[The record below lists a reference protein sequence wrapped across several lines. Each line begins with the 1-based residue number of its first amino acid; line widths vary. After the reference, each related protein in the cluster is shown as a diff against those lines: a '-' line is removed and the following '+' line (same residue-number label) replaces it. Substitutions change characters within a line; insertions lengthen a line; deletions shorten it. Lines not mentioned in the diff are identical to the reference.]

1 VSVDMVM
8 GVGKAVVLVGA
19 LLELR
24 HLIAAIAKHFNGC
37 ASLRSVL
44 ARAGKLDDA
53 TLVGMVVCAI
63 LAVAIAVTI
72 YGELAGP
79 LQSTGRGH

>member
-1 VSVDMVM
+1 VSVDMVL

-24 HLIAAIAKHFNGC
+24 HLIAAISKHFHGC
-37 ASLRSVL
+37 AGLQSVL

-63 LAVAIAVTI
+63 LAVAIAITI
-72 YGELAGP
+72 CGEL
-79 LQSTGRGH
+79 RGVVPP